1 MPCGQAGAILP
12 ASNRCLKGPF
22 QIAFDFM
29 RVVAISRPGGPE
41 TLVVE
46 QRPRPTPGPGEVL
59 LRVAAA
65 GVNRPDCM
73 QRRGQYPP
81 PKGAPD
87 WPGLEVA
94 GQVEALGPGVKSPAV
109 GERVCGLLPGG
120 GYAEYCTVPSVH
132 CLPVPPGVSMVEAA
146 AIPETWFTVWTN
158 LVDSGRLE
166 AGDTLLVHGGASGIG
181 TASIQIGTALGARVF
196 VTAGS
201 AEKVDFCLGLGAWA
215 GACYRTENW
224 AETFKEATGGR
235 GADVILCMVGAPYL
249 RDNLRSLKPG
259 GRLVLIAA
267 LGGPQAQFDLRRIM
281 LSRLW
286 ITGSTLRPRTTEEKA
301 AIAKAIRKHLWPLLE
316 SGQLRPVVQRC
327 FPLEQAAEAHALMED
342 NLTQGKLVLTLD

>member
-1 MPCGQAGAILP
+1 
-12 ASNRCLKGPF
+12 
-22 QIAFDFM
+22 M

-41 TLVVE
+41 TLVIE
-46 QRPRPTPGPGEVL
+46 RRARPTPGPGEVL
-59 LRVAAA
+59 VRVAAA

-81 PKGAPD
+81 PEGAPD

-94 GQVEALGPGVKSPAV
+94 GEVEALGPGVNSPPL
-109 GERVCGLLPGG
+109 GERVCALLPGG
-120 GYAEYCTVPSVH
+120 GYAEYCAAPAVH

-166 AGDTLLVHGGASGIG
+166 AGDTLLVHGGAGGIG
-181 TASIQIGTALGARVF
+181 TSAIQIGTALGARVF
-196 VTAGS
+196 VTAGTH
-201 AEKVDFCLGLGAWA
+201 EKVKFCLGLGAWG
-215 GACYRTENW
+215 GACYRTEDW
-224 AETFKEATGGR
+224 PEAFKKATGGQ
-235 GADVILCMVGAPYL
+235 GADVILCMIGAPYL
-249 RDNLRSLKPG
+249 RDNLRSLKSG

-267 LGGPQAQFDLRRIM
+267 LGGPKAGLDLRRIM

-286 ITGSTLRPRTTEEKA
+286 ITGSTLRPRTTDEKA
-301 AIAKAIRKHLWPLLE
+301 AIAVAIRKHLWPLLAA
-316 SGQLRPVVQRC
+316 GKLRPVVQRC

-342 NLTQGKLVLTLD
+342 NLTQGKLVLTID